1 MYVGSADVYVLLRVW
16 IYQLPDDGS
25 DDERNED
32 DEEEEEEEEEEVEGE
47 TDRGERVNDEEE
59 IESKGEHVVVEDGF
73 DDDNVSE
80 RSSTLAEDDG
90 TLYGK
95 EFSIDNEDLK
105 EDDCPPPVF
114 NNAAQLA
121 NYKLVA
127 DSMNQKFIPEELRN
141 EPSSIFDTAHIDVIK
156 RSKLNLSE
164 AENRIRHREP
174 HLVFE
179 LLSKASEIY
188 RNGVISSHE
197 LDQIRSMIVTKIQ
210 PTKMVRHWMMR
221 MSLLIC

>member
-1 MYVGSADVYVLLRVW
+1 MCVGS
-16 IYQLPDDGS
+16 
-25 DDERNED
+25 DEEED
-32 DEEEEEEEEEEVEGE
+32 DEDESELSS
-47 TDRGERVNDEEE
+47 DRGRRGTASSTNGSDGGADCDGALEA
-59 IESKGEHVVVEDGF
+59 KAEHVVEDAF

-80 RSSTLAEDDG
+80 KSSTLAEDDG

-95 EFSIDNEDLK
+95 EFSVDDEDMK
-105 EDDCPPPVF
+105 EDDALPPVF
-114 NNAAQLA
+114 NSSGNIA

-127 DSMNQKFIPEELRN
+127 DSMNQKFIPVELRN

-197 LDQIRSMIVTKIQ
+197 LDLLRSMIVNRIQ
-210 PTKMVRHWMMR
+210 PTKMVRAGEMVQTDFVY
-221 MSLLIC
+221 

>member
-1 MYVGSADVYVLLRVW
+1 M
-16 IYQLPDDGS
+16 GS
-25 DDERNED
+25 DEEED
-32 DEEEEEEEEEEVEGE
+32 DEDESELSS
-47 TDRGERVNDEEE
+47 DRGRRGAACSANGGDGGADCDGALEA
-59 IESKGEHVVVEDGF
+59 KAEHVIEDAF

-80 RSSTLAEDDG
+80 KSSTLAEDDG

-95 EFSIDNEDLK
+95 EFSVDDEDMK
-105 EDDCPPPVF
+105 EDDALPPVF
-114 NNAAQLA
+114 NSSGNIA

-127 DSMNQKFIPEELRN
+127 DSMNQKFIPVELRN

-197 LDQIRSMIVTKIQ
+197 LDLLRSMIVNRIQ
-210 PTKMVRHWMMR
+210 PTKMVQAGKMVQTDFVY
-221 MSLLIC
+221 

>member
-1 MYVGSADVYVLLRVW
+1 MDECVGTDEEDDDEDESELSSDRGLRSAAASVNG
-16 IYQLPDDGS
+16 DGS
-25 DDERNED
+25 DGADCDALEA
-32 DEEEEEEEEEEVEGE
+32 
-47 TDRGERVNDEEE
+47 
-59 IESKGEHVVVEDGF
+59 KAEHVVEDAF

-80 RSSTLAEDDG
+80 KSSSLAEDDG

-95 EFSIDNEDLK
+95 EFSVDDEDMK
-105 EDDCPPPVF
+105 EDGAPPVF
-114 NNAAQLA
+114 NSSGNNIAS
-121 NYKLVA
+121 YKLVA
-127 DSMNQKFIPEELRN
+127 DSMNQKFIPVELRN

-197 LDQIRSMIVTKIQ
+197 LDMLRSMIVNRIQ
-210 PTKMVRHWMMR
+210 PTKMVRGSVGKW
-221 MSLLIC
+221 